1 MPSIGVRREATVS
14 NRSFNRFTQF
24 KSFNRY
30 APFKSSKGGRCT
42 APHGCYR
49 CKGADRVWHRKLE
62 GGILRLMSKPAV
74 NIADLNPEERLRMI
88 EELWDSLSEQP
99 GSVPL
104 TDAQRQ
110 ELDRRLDDLECSGPT
125 GIPWEEVLKQIRSRS
140 R

>member
-1 MPSIGVRREATVS
+1 MS
-14 NRSFNRFTQF
+14 N
-24 KSFNRY
+24 
-30 APFKSSKGGRCT
+30 
-42 APHGCYR
+42 
-49 CKGADRVWHRKLE
+49 
-62 GGILRLMSKPAV
+62 PAV
-74 NIADLNPEERLRMI
+74 NIADLNPEERLKMI

-110 ELDRRLDDLECSGPT
+110 ELDRRLDDLERSEPT